1 MRIQNDNM
9 LYVEYTALIMY
20 IMFELWVFLKF
31 CSIVILICIK
41 DLNDSYTDS
50 LRVVRSQFYEEIW
63 ISLTHFVQI

>member
-20 IMFELWVFLKF
+20 TMFELWVFLTF

-41 DLNDSYTDS
+41 DLNDNYTDS